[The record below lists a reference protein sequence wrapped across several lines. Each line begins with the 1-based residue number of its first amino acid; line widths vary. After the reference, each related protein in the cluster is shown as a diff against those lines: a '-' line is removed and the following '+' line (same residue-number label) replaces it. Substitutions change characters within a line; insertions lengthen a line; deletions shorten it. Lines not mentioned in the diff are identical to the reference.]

1 MIQGFAT
8 ADLYDQFGDKVQV
21 ALPVF
26 NDYGKKRKFCGPIST
41 LKVHEDN
48 TLVRSALEEEGEGRV
63 LVVDGGGSL
72 ACALLGDMLAKLG
85 VDNGWQGIIVY
96 GCIRDS
102 AIVADMDIGVKAM
115 NTNPKKS
122 LKKGLGDRD
131 IPVEFANVKF
141 TPGDYV
147 YADEDGVLLANEKLF

>member
-1 MIQGFAT
+1 MSFAT
-8 ADLYDQFGDKVQV
+8 ADLYDQFSEKVQV

-26 NDYGKKRKFCGPIST
+26 TDYGNKKQFCGPIST

-48 TLVRSALEEEGEGRV
+48 TLVRAALKEPGDGRV

-72 ACALLGDMLAKLG
+72 HCALVGDMLAKLG
-85 VDNGWQGIIVY
+85 QENNWQGVIIY

-102 AIVADMDIGVKAM
+102 VIIATLDFGVKAL

-122 LKKGLGDRD
+122 VKKGVGERD
-131 IPVEFANVKF
+131 IAVEFANLRF
-141 TPGDYV
+141 LPGEYL

>member
-1 MIQGFAT
+1 MSFTT
-8 ADLYDQFGDKVQV
+8 ADLHDQFGDKVQI
-21 ALPVF
+21 ALPMF

-48 TLVRSALEEEGEGRV
+48 TLVRSALEEVGGGRV

-72 ACALLGDMLAKLG
+72 HCALVGDMLAKLG

-102 AIVADMDIGVKAM
+102 AILADMDIGVKAL

-122 LKKGLGDRD
+122 LKKGVGDRD
-131 IPVEFANVKF
+131 IPVEFANVEF
-141 TPGDYV
+141 RPGTYI
-147 YADEDGVLLANEKLF
+147 YADEDGVLLANEKLL

>member
-1 MIQGFAT
+1 VIQGFAT

>member
-1 MIQGFAT
+1 MSFTT
-8 ADLYDQFGDKVQV
+8 ADLHDQFGDKVQI

-48 TLVRSALEEEGEGRV
+48 TLVRSALEEVGGGRV

-72 ACALLGDMLAKLG
+72 HCALVGDMLAKLG

-102 AIVADMDIGVKAM
+102 AILADMDIGVKAL

-122 LKKGLGDRD
+122 LKKGVGDRD
-131 IPVEFANVKF
+131 IPVEFANVEF
-141 TPGDYV
+141 RPGTYI
-147 YADEDGVLLANEKLF
+147 YADEDGVLLANEKLL

>member
-1 MIQGFAT
+1 MSFTT
-8 ADLYDQFGDKVQV
+8 ADLHDQFSDKVQI
-21 ALPVF
+21 ALPMF

-48 TLVRSALEEEGEGRV
+48 TLVRSALEEVGGGRV

-72 ACALLGDMLAKLG
+72 HCALVGDMLAKLG

-102 AIVADMDIGVKAM
+102 AILADMDIGVKAL

-122 LKKGLGDRD
+122 LKKGVGDRD
-131 IPVEFANVKF
+131 IPVEFANVEF
-141 TPGDYV
+141 RPGTYI

>member
-1 MIQGFAT
+1 MSFTT
-8 ADLYDQFGDKVQV
+8 ADLHDQFGDKVQI
-21 ALPVF
+21 ALPMF

-48 TLVRSALEEEGEGRV
+48 TLVRSALEEVGGGRV

-72 ACALLGDMLAKLG
+72 HCALVGDMLAKIG

-102 AIVADMDIGVKAM
+102 AILADMDIGVKAL

-122 LKKGLGDRD
+122 LKKGVGDRD
-131 IPVEFANVKF
+131 IPVEFANVEF
-141 TPGDYV
+141 RPGTYI

>member
-1 MIQGFAT
+1 MSFTT
-8 ADLYDQFGDKVQV
+8 ADLHDQFGDKVQI

-48 TLVRSALEEEGEGRV
+48 TLVRSALEEVGGGRV

-72 ACALLGDMLAKLG
+72 HCALVGDMLAKLG

-102 AIVADMDIGVKAM
+102 AILADMDIGVKAL

-122 LKKGLGDRD
+122 LKKGVGDRD
-131 IPVEFANVKF
+131 IPVEFANVEF
-141 TPGDYV
+141 RPGTYI
-147 YADEDGVLLANEKLF
+147 

>member
-1 MIQGFAT
+1 MSFTT
-8 ADLYDQFGDKVQV
+8 ADLHDQFGDKVQI
-21 ALPVF
+21 AQPMF

-48 TLVRSALEEEGEGRV
+48 TLVRSALEEVGGGRV

-72 ACALLGDMLAKLG
+72 QCALVGDMLAKLG

-102 AIVADMDIGVKAM
+102 AILAGMDIGVKAL

-122 LKKGLGDRD
+122 LKKGVGDRD
-131 IPVEFANVKF
+131 IPVEFANVEF
-141 TPGDYV
+141 RPGTYI

>member
-1 MIQGFAT
+1 MSFTT
-8 ADLYDQFGDKVQV
+8 ADLHDQFGDKVQIV
-21 ALPVF
+21 QPMF

-48 TLVRSALEEEGEGRV
+48 TLVRSALEEVGGGRV

-72 ACALLGDMLAKLG
+72 HCALVGDMLAKLG

-102 AIVADMDIGVKAM
+102 AILAGMDIGVKAL

-122 LKKGLGDRD
+122 LKKGVGDRD
-131 IPVEFANVKF
+131 IPVEFANVEF
-141 TPGDYV
+141 RPGTYI
-147 YADEDGVLLANEKLF
+147 YADEDGVLLANKKLF

>member
-1 MIQGFAT
+1 MSFAT

-21 ALPVF
+21 ALPMF

-48 TLVRSALEEEGEGRV
+48 TLVRSALVEEGEGRV

-72 ACALLGDMLAKLG
+72 HCALLGDMLAKLG
-85 VDNGWQGIIVY
+85 LDNGWQGIIVY

-102 AIVADMDIGVKAM
+102 AAVADMDIGVKAL

-122 LKKGLGDRD
+122 LKKGVGDRD
-131 IPVEFANVKF
+131 IPIEFANVEF
-141 TPGDYV
+141 RPGTYI
-147 YADEDGVLLANEKLF
+147 YADEDGILLANEKLF

>member
-1 MIQGFAT
+1 MSFTT
-8 ADLYDQFGDKVQV
+8 ADLHDQFSDKVQI
-21 ALPVF
+21 ALPMF

-48 TLVRSALEEEGEGRV
+48 TLVRSALEEVGGGRV

-72 ACALLGDMLAKLG
+72 HCALVGDMLAKLG

-102 AIVADMDIGVKAM
+102 AILADMDIGVKAL

-122 LKKGLGDRD
+122 LKKGVGDRD
-131 IPVEFANVKF
+131 IPVEFANVEF
-141 TPGDYV
+141 RPGTYI
-147 YADEDGVLLANEKLF
+147 YADEDGVLLANEKLL

>member
-1 MIQGFAT
+1 MSFAT

-21 ALPVF
+21 ALPMF

-72 ACALLGDMLAKLG
+72 HCALLGDMLAKLG
-85 VDNGWQGIIVY
+85 LDNGWQGIIVY

-102 AIVADMDIGVKAM
+102 AAVADMDIGVKAL

-122 LKKGLGDRD
+122 LKKGVGDRD
-131 IPVEFANVKF
+131 IPIEFANVEF
-141 TPGDYV
+141 RPGTYI
-147 YADEDGVLLANEKLF
+147 YADEDGILLTNEKLF

>member
-1 MIQGFAT
+1 MSFTT
-8 ADLYDQFGDKVQV
+8 ADLHDQFGDKVQI

-48 TLVRSALEEEGEGRV
+48 TLVRSALEEVGGGRV

-72 ACALLGDMLAKLG
+72 HCALVGDMLAKIG

-102 AIVADMDIGVKAM
+102 AILADMDIGVKAL

-122 LKKGLGDRD
+122 LKKGVGDRD
-131 IPVEFANVKF
+131 IPVEFANVEF
-141 TPGDYV
+141 RPGTYI

>member
-1 MIQGFAT
+1 MSFTT
-8 ADLYDQFGDKVQV
+8 ADLHDQFGDKVQI
-21 ALPVF
+21 ALPMF

-48 TLVRSALEEEGEGRV
+48 TLVRSALEEVGGGRV

-72 ACALLGDMLAKLG
+72 HCALVGDMLAKLG
-85 VDNGWQGIIVY
+85 VDNDWQGIIVY

-102 AIVADMDIGVKAM
+102 AILADMEIGVKAL

-122 LKKGLGDRD
+122 LKKGVGDRD
-131 IPVEFANVKF
+131 IPVEFANVEF
-141 TPGDYV
+141 RPGTYI